1 MSDAIFPGKEFRIM
15 FVEQRQNT
23 MIEQMQLI
31 VIEQVKET
39 TDMNLLDLVSQLLL
53 FESRK

>member
-1 MSDAIFPGKEFRIM
+1 M
-15 FVEQRQNT
+15 FAELKQST
-23 MIEQMQLI
+23 MIEQMRLI

-39 TDMNLLDLVSQLLL
+39 TDMELLDLVSQLFL